1 LRRATAPAPSAGDG
15 EAPTALPD
23 FLVREPESAWH
34 GLNPL
39 TKAVVATVIAVAA
52 VALGG
57 FAWPLALTVV
67 GVLVPALVA
76 RVLPRLV
83 RVSLI
88 ATLPLAVSGFLINL
102 FFLPGASE
110 ILVRIGPLAASA
122 EGLQLGLEIVARV
135 AAISGAI
142 TLFYLTTPP
151 YELVADLERRGVSPR
166 LAFVANASAQAV
178 PAMVER
184 AAAILAAQRARGLD
198 TEGSPIRRVAA
209 LVPIVGPIILG
220 TLTEV
225 EERTLALEA
234 RAFSRPGARTLL
246 WWPSDSAVQRAVRWG
261 LVLAL
266 VAVVVGRSVL
276 GL

>member
-1 LRRATAPAPSAGDG
+1 MTGAAEESTG
-15 EAPTALPD
+15 LPD
-23 FLVREPESAWH
+23 FLVREPASAYH

-39 TKAVVATVIAVAA
+39 TKAVAATVIAVAA

-57 FAWPLALTVV
+57 
-67 GVLVPALVA
+67 LVA
-76 RVLPRLV
+76 PIVLTAVGIVIPAAIAGLLPRLL
-83 RVSLI
+83 RISLI
-88 ATLPLAVSGFLINL
+88 AVLPLAISGFLINL
-102 FFLPGASE
+102 FFLPGATDV
-110 ILVRIGPLAASA
+110 LLRLGPLTATG
-122 EGLQLGLEIVARV
+122 EGLWLGLEIVARV
-135 AAISGAI
+135 VAISGAI

-198 TEGSPIRRVAA
+198 TEGNPLRRVTA
-209 LVPIVGPIILG
+209 LVPIVGPVILG

-246 WWPSDSAVQRAVRWG
+246 WWPPDSILQRAARWSLVLG
-261 LVLAL
+261 LVGLI
-266 VAVVVGRSVL
+266 VARSVL
-276 GL
+276 LS